1 LRGVRRMR
9 TRLVTRWVLF
19 LSAVV
24 LAALACDASSE
35 VQPTLAIP
43 PTVAPIDLR
52 PVEKISAGDQ
62 RTIIAQDAFDTSFD
76 GWTFFAEEPT
86 VGEARH
92 EGGALVAEIE
102 LVPES
107 VAVLFRDVSHLTA
120 PVDGYSLTL
129 SVQGRPFYLFL
140 AASEADGSNY
150 QLLLPVYPQDGEQE
164 VHAPLAWFILSDASQ
179 DENGQLDPAQL
190 NQVGL
195 LDASSF
201 LGVFGLGTLRLEG
214 VTYWTGSPEIAF
226 RCGGDGEMRE
236 PLSVGVD
243 AGFLPRGEEE
253 HSQWTVNGS
262 PIGPLSLFTAQG
274 VNALRLRIWVG
285 EKGESHAEYALELGR
300 RALDQGWDVYAV
312 LFLSPDWADVNKQP
326 APPEWEDL
334 LLQERTD
341 AIRIYAE
348 DITRRLLDAGIDP
361 LYYAIGNE
369 IDYGISGVF
378 AAIEERSANV
388 LRRDIWPAEAELI
401 KAGIDGVRAVDP
413 EAKIML
419 HIALSFDPFF
429 SEAFF
434 AAMRDLEVPFD
445 LIGLSYY
452 PSAMGPL
459 SAMRFCQ
466 TLERL
471 KTTIDLPVV
480 IAEFAYPAEVPT
492 GGPFGGW
499 QYEVPGYPHTPRGQA
514 EWLADFLTDMR
525 IRADVVG
532 AYYFSPTFYWSGE
545 LWGPFALFDAE
556 GEARP
561 ALGAFSAGVSPV
573 EP

>member
-1 LRGVRRMR
+1 MLRR
-9 TRLVTRWVLF
+9 TIPRLILF
-19 LSAVV
+19 ITAAIFAAVS
-24 LAALACDASSE
+24 CDAFSE
-35 VQPTLAIP
+35 IQPTLAVP
-43 PTVAPIDLR
+43 PTVAPVDSQ
-52 PVEKISAGDQ
+52 PVEQLRDDDQ
-62 RTIIAQDAFDTSFD
+62 RRVLAQDTFDTSLD

-86 VGEARH
+86 LGEAWQ
-92 EGGALVAEIE
+92 ESGALQAEIK

-107 VAVLFRDVSHLTA
+107 IAVLFRDVSFLTE
-120 PVDGYSLTL
+120 PIDGYSLTL
-129 SVQGRPFYLFL
+129 SVQGRPFFLFL

-150 QLLLPVYPQDGEQE
+150 QLLLPIFPQDGLQE
-164 VHAPLAWFILSDASQ
+164 VHAPLEWFILGADSQ
-179 DENGQLDPAQL
+179 DENGQLDTAQL
-190 NQVGL
+190 SKVGL

-201 LGVFGLGTLRLEG
+201 FGALGVGTLRLES
-214 VTYWTGSPEIAF
+214 VTYWTGSPEISF
-226 RCGGDGEMRE
+226 RCGGDVVRLETFN
-236 PLSVGVD
+236 VGVD

-274 VNALRLRIWVG
+274 VDALRLRIWVG

-300 RALDQGWDVYAV
+300 RALDDGWDVYPV

-334 LLQERTD
+334 LLPERAD

-348 DITRRLLDAGIDP
+348 DITSRLLEAGIDS

-378 AAIEERSANV
+378 AALEERSVGA

-413 EAKIML
+413 EAEIML
-419 HIALSFDPFF
+419 HIALSFDPYF

-434 AAMRDLEVPFD
+434 ASMQDLGVPFD
-445 LIGLSYY
+445 IIGLSYY

-459 SAMRFCQ
+459 SSMRFCQ

-471 KTTIDLPVV
+471 KKTIDLPVV
-480 IAEFAYPAEVPT
+480 VAEFAYPAELPS

-499 QYEVPGYPHTPRGQA
+499 QYQVPGYPLTPSGQA
-514 EWLADFLTDMR
+514 AWLADFFADMLSR
-525 IRADVVG
+525 EDVIG

-545 LWGPFALFDAE
+545 LWGPFALFDAD

-561 ALGAFSAGVSPV
+561 ALGAFSTEVRLV